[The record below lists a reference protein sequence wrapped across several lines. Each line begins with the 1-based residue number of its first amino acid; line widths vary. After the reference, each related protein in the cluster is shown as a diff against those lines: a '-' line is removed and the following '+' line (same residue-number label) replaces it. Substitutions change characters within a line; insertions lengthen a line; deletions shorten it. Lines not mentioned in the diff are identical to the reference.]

1 MRVLLA
7 SLRCTVPPGSE
18 RLRASNLPA
27 VHPSSLL
34 ALLLLLLLLSMLLLS
49 VPEERDRRSEAVVL
63 VAVEGCN
70 DNV

>member
-1 MRVLLA
+1 MLLA

-34 ALLLLLLLLSMLLLS
+34 ALLLLLLSLLLLS
-49 VPEERDRRSEAVVL
+49 VPEERDRRSEAVVVL
-63 VAVEGCN
+63 VLVEGCN